1 MEEDRN
7 FLAQDNN
14 YRTLKAFQKAECI
27 YDVTFYFAHQFL
39 KSGDRTIDQMI
50 QAARSGKQNLAEGN
64 IDGITSREMELRL
77 TNVNRASLHELLLDY
92 EDYLRVRGLEQWRH
106 DDPRCVQTRA
116 FCRAHLDSAIY
127 REKIKERSDETI
139 ANIAITLIHQCDA
152 LIRGLIEWKKRDV
165 LENGGIKEEM
175 YRARKEWQKR
185 NGAYGKIDNGYYGRN
200 GSNGGNG
207 SYGSYGRY
215 GQNGGNGQRPNWQQ
229 PSQPNQPAGPTPPTQ
244 PAQPSQPTPPT
255 DPSQPSQPT
264 GPIKPTQPTGP
275 ATPNQPTGPSQPIT
289 SK

>member
-92 EDYLRVRGLEQWRH
+92 EDYLRVRGLEQWRY

-152 LIRGLIEWKKRDV
+152 LIRGLIEWKKRDF

-185 NGAYGKIDNGYYGRN
+185 NGAYGKIDNGYYGGSR
-200 GSNGGNG
+200 SNGGNG
-207 SYGSYGRY
+207 SNGSYGGNGRY

-229 PSQPNQPAGPTPPTQ
+229 PSQPNQTAGPTNPTQ
-244 PAQPSQPTPPT
+244 PTQPTGPT
-255 DPSQPSQPT
+255 NPSQPSQPT
-264 GPIKPTQPTGP
+264 QPTQPSQTAGP
-275 ATPNQPTGPSQPIT
+275 TPPIT
-289 SK
+289 PK